1 MNRHPASNGESISE
15 PVQCAQERE
24 GNVRYHLVYMMTIC
38 ILMESQGSE
47 GRLLYINGLFCICI
61 LMESQ
66 GSEGE
71 KEQKSILEAFV
82 YLWNRKVPKVVHRI
96 KKNIYTVYIYEGCSR
111 KQNQNK

>member
-1 MNRHPASNGESISE
+1 MNRHPVSNDESISE

-24 GNVRYHLVYMMTIC
+24 GSVRYHLVYMMT
-38 ILMESQGSE
+38 
-47 GRLLYINGLFCICI
+47 ICI

>member
-24 GNVRYHLVYMMTIC
+24 GSVRYHLVYMMT
-38 ILMESQGSE
+38 
-47 GRLLYINGLFCICI
+47 ICI